1 MTTWHSNKR
10 GLLSGL
16 WDLLVVKSK
25 REGAFFEGQH
35 NIMKTVRWGMSKE
48 IQRNNS
54 FAAFSATKKSGRS
67 AKTRSRSKSADPEQS
82 KKETNE
88 KKPSSIL
95 KENAE
100 MLGQLAQVFY
110 FDFTRAGAQ
119 RVTMSMCLSST
130 SFPRAFNH
138 CSDFQAVLSALTSH
152 LAFSQLWDITHQTDG
167 A

>member
-1 MTTWHSNKR
+1 MGQGLGLGHDNKR

-54 FAAFSATKKSGRS
+54 FAAFSASKKSGRS

-82 KKETNE
+82 KKETND

-100 MLGQLAQVFY
+100 MLGQLAQVCY
-110 FDFTRAGAQ
+110 FWLRQGRSSKSHNVRVSVCLFVCPAQ
-119 RVTMSMCLSST
+119 V
-130 SFPRAFNH
+130 
-138 CSDFQAVLSALTSH
+138 FQKPSIIII
-152 LAFSQLWDITHQTDG
+152 LAQIFKLFSQLSHLM
-167 A
+167 